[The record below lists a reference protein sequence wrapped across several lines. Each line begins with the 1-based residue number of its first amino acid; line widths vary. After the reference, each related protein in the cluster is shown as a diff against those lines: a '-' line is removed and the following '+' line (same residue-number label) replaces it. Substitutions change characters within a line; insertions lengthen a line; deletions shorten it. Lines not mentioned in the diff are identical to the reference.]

1 MMIERETEQSA
12 VRRRARSLRE
22 ENRVCVFFAIALA
35 ALVASTNASAN
46 AASYSAFGINDKDI
60 GDWKAMT
67 ARISPCMVAKA
78 AIPDEMHPPAD
89 APLIA
94 RVATLQGQCRHELK
108 MQHASLGVMRTE
120 DLDLGMSCITL
131 AMLGYDAHDVP
142 ACNLPSSLPKTRR

>member
-1 MMIERETEQSA
+1 VPLTDADYLHPSLLIG
-12 VRRRARSLRE
+12 ARLRLCCP
-22 ENRVCVFFAIALA
+22 RLFAIALA
-35 ALVASTNASAN
+35 ASLVVSTNASAN

-120 DLDLGMSCITL
+120 DLDLGMSCITI

>member
-12 VRRRARSLRE
+12 VQRRASGPRE
-22 ENRVCVFFAIALA
+22 TNRVCVFFTIALA

-60 GDWKAMT
+60 ADWKAMT
-67 ARISPCMVAKA
+67 ARISPCMIAKA
-78 AIPDEMHPPAD
+78 AIPDETHPPAD

-94 RVATLQGQCRHELK
+94 RVATLHGQCRHELK

-120 DLDLGMSCITL
+120 DLDLGMLCITIT
-131 AMLGYDAHDVP
+131 MLGSDAHDVP
-142 ACNLPSSLPKTRR
+142 ACTLPSSLPKSK